1 MTLRSLLFTSLF
13 IVSISAFAQQKTE
26 ESKPVK
32 NAHNVTAI
40 MLETDDI
47 EDLRKFDWNEML
59 EMLSENTNDDKE
71 FKFTLSYSNPN
82 KKKED
87 EFSYDN
93 FKFSVS
99 GKSKDAKKL
108 LKNSQKVVTRFLK
121 NYDEKHSAEH

>member
-32 NAHNVTAI
+32 TTHNVTAI

-71 FKFTLSYSNPN
+71 FKFTLSYSNPDE
-82 KKKED
+82 KKGD

-121 NYDEKHSAEH
+121 NYDEKHSAKH